1 MSARVGGVGA
11 IVVGVARLARGRADG
26 LTCFGDSSAHFTAS
40 LAPFIALPL
49 VGTALLL
56 IQGEGLPALVD
67 LFATWAALLAPPVV
81 SWELARR
88 WRREARWL
96 RYATAF
102 NWCLWAMPLAAVA
115 TSLLLGVLVQFG
127 VPQQLGAMVLTALLL
142 GYGLWLHWF
151 IARVGLDV
159 SGGRAAVLVVLTN
172 LATSA
177 LALGPLAFAPG

>member
-1 MSARVGGVGA
+1 VGGFA
-11 IVVGVARLARGRADG
+11 SVVIGVARLARGRADG
-26 LTCFGDSSAHFTAS
+26 LGCFGNTTAQFTAS

-49 VGTALLL
+49 VGTVLLL

-81 SWELARR
+81 SWELTRL
-88 WRREARWL
+88 WRCEARWL

-115 TSLLLGVLVQFG
+115 ASLLLGVLVQIG
-127 VPQQLGAMVLTALLL
+127 VPLRVGATVLPALLL

-151 IARVGLDV
+151 IARVGLGV
-159 SGGRAAVLVVLTN
+159 SRARAVVLVLLTN
-172 LATSA
+172 LATSV